1 MPGMDLGL
9 DLGTS
14 RIVIATPRR
23 GILLKEPTVMAVET
37 ATDRPI
43 AYGEEAA
50 QMLGRTPD
58 SISAVKPL
66 ERGVIADYGHA
77 EQLLKYFLRQVCRY
91 KIIKP
96 RVTVSIPSEMT
107 EVEQRSVLEAVYM
120 AGARHVSLIEKA
132 VAAAIGAGADVTA
145 ARGCMSVH
153 VGAGSTEV
161 ATMALGGVVN
171 SLSQR
176 TGSLQLD
183 EAIQRHMREVHHLII
198 GERMAEQAKLAIG
211 GVIPRPGDPVFP
223 MRGRDM
229 LTGLPRLQEVSSS
242 ELCGAIK
249 EPLSEMLDTVRRAME
264 ATPPELLADVLGN
277 EVILSGGGAQLYGF
291 ADWVC
296 EQTRTPCRLVES
308 PEETV
313 ALGAADSVATLSR
326 LAVGSYDVSR
336 FSYHLSDN
344 VV

>member
-14 RIVIATPRR
+14 QIVIATPRR
-23 GILLKEPTVMAVET
+23 GVLLKEPTIMAVET

-58 SISAVKPL
+58 SITAVRPL
-66 ERGVIADYGHA
+66 SRGVIADYGHA
-77 EQLLKYFLRQVCRY
+77 EQLLRHFLRRVCRY

-107 EVEQRSVLEAVYM
+107 EVEQRSVLEAIYM
-120 AGARHVSLIEKA
+120 AGARHVSLIEKS

-145 ARGCMSVH
+145 AHGCMSVH
-153 VGAGSTEV
+153 LGAGSTEV
-161 ATMALGGVVN
+161 ATCALGGVVAAV
-171 SLSQR
+171 SHR
-176 TGSLQLD
+176 TGSMQLD
-183 EAIQRHMREVHHLII
+183 EAIQRYVRDTHRLII
-198 GERMAEQAKLAIG
+198 GERMAEQAKLCIG
-211 GVIPRPGDPVFP
+211 GVRPRPGDPVFR
-223 MRGRDM
+223 MRGRDA
-229 LTGLPRLQEVSSS
+229 LSGLPREQEVRSE
-242 ELCGAIK
+242 ELCEAMK
-249 EPLSEMLDTVRRAME
+249 EPLTEILDTVKQAME
-264 ATPPELLADVLGN
+264 ATPPELLADVLGD
-277 EVILSGGGAQLYGF
+277 EVLLSGGGAQLYGF

-296 EQTRTPCRLVES
+296 EQTRTPCRLTET
-308 PEETV
+308 PEDMV
-313 ALGAADSVATLSR
+313 ALGAADSVAV
-326 LAVGSYDVSR
+326 LARSTGNSYDVSR